1 MGRPMKAGTNGCNRT
16 PSNKKEEKES
26 KKKLID
32 GNRDVDPQ
40 LWHAIAG
47 GMVRIPELN
56 SKIFYFPQGHAEHAY
71 EPVNFPA
78 DIKIPSQIPCRVAA
92 IHYRA
97 DPVTDDVYAKLRLVP
112 LHISQV
118 SYDDDHVADIHNM
131 SETKNKYQSYT
142 KTLTQSD
149 ANNGCGFSCPKYCA
163 ETLFPPLD
171 YSDMLPSQDIYPT
184 DVHGETWRFRHAYR
198 GMPKRHLFTTGWSD
212 FVNEKLLVSGDSLVF
227 VRDEH
232 NDLHVGIRRSKK
244 RNDSEFNFSSKRKL
258 GSETGICL
266 GPSYGRRTSSLG
278 ELRIS
283 DKVMGR
289 GKVKAEDVIEAVK
302 LGVNMQPF
310 DVVYYPRV
318 GTPEFFVKTSLI
330 RTALQIRWY
339 SGMRFKMAIETEDS
353 SKINWLMGTI
363 ASLQTAD
370 PAWPDSL
377 WRLLQVTWDEPDLLT
392 NTMLNMWQVE
402 IVSEMPWFPFHPLLS
417 SSKKPRLAQHPTFLM
432 NGQLSMPTFPNVAM
446 TSTAGMQGGGH
457 DHFNH
462 SNSCYH
468 LEKIPLGLFIA
479 QQRFNHDASTST
491 TVPNSPTLLKESSG
505 ENVPSENVSGF
516 ISISTQPS
524 EKLDHVK
531 LKEVMFFGQTMDH
544 AKPKELVLFGQTIV
558 HSKPKQLVL
567 FGQKIHIDWGNENGE
582 GKITNYSSHS
592 PQQDSSNENLE
603 CNLEN
608 QCKKDALEGET
619 MEIEDSVS
627 SSKEAA

>member
-1 MGRPMKAGTNGCNRT
+1 MAKSMKPRTNYCNQT
-16 PSNKKEEKES
+16 PSNKKKEKES

-32 GNRDVDPQ
+32 GNKDVEPQ

-78 DIKIPSQIPCRVAA
+78 DFKIPSQIPCRVVA

-97 DPVTDDVYAKLRLVP
+97 DPDTDEVYAKLRLVP
-112 LHISQV
+112 LHISEV
-118 SYDDDHVADIHNM
+118 SLVDDDVVGNDNM

-142 KTLTQSD
+142 KTLTRSD
-149 ANNGCGFSCPKYCA
+149 ANNGGGFSCPKYCA

-198 GMPKRHLFTTGWSD
+198 GAPKRHLFTTGWSD
-212 FVNEKLLVSGDSLVF
+212 FVTDKLLVSGDSLVF
-227 VRDEH
+227 VRDEY

-244 RNDSEFNFSSKRKL
+244 RNDCEFKFSSKRKL

-266 GPSYGRRTSSLG
+266 GPSYGRLTSSLG

-283 DKVMGR
+283 DKVMGI

-353 SKINWLMGTI
+353 SKINWFMGTI
-363 ASLQTAD
+363 ASLQAAD
-370 PAWPDSL
+370 AAWPDSL

-392 NTMLNMWQVE
+392 NTKVLNMWQVE
-402 IVSEMPWFPFHPLLS
+402 IVSDMLPFHPLLS
-417 SSKKPRLAQHPTFLM
+417 SSKKLRLAEHPTFPM

-457 DHFNH
+457 DRFSD
-462 SNSCYH
+462 SNPCYH

-491 TVPNSPTLLKESSG
+491 TVPNSPTLLNES
-505 ENVPSENVSGF
+505 NSENVSSL

-524 EKLDHVK
+524 EKPDHDK
-531 LKEVMFFGQTMDH
+531 PKEIQFFGQTMDH

-558 HSKPKQLVL
+558 HAKPKQLVL
-567 FGQKIHIDWGNENGE
+567 FGQNIQIDSRNENGE
-582 GKITNYSSHS
+582 EKITNYSSDS
-592 PQQDSSNENLE
+592 LLQDSSSERLDFNLG
-603 CNLEN
+603 N
-608 QCKKDALEGET
+608 QCEKDIWAGET
-619 MEIEDSVS
+619 MEIEDSG
-627 SSKEAA
+627 KNKK